1 MEPQSM
7 TYGYD
12 ERCHSNGSETS
23 HLHTGLHDV
32 CFLIGKPG

>member
-1 MEPQSM
+1 MEPESM
-7 TYGYD
+7 TYAY
-12 ERCHSNGSETS
+12 ELCHSSGSETS